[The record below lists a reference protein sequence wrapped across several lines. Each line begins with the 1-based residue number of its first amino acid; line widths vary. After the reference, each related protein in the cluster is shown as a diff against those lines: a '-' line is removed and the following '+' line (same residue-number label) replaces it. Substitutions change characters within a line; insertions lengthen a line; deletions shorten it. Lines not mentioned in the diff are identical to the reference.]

1 MKVAVLRHQMKQ
13 QPWRIQH
20 NNNTGYLIKSLRAIN
35 KDEIVYDIKSKPLKI
50 KSISDLA
57 KCTNF
62 IGEIL
67 IFKHSDNPNCWLEE
81 LRIVAR
87 KDILP
92 DEELSFDFSTLYG
105 DDWSNLFNPGHSK
118 SNWKGI

>member
-20 NNNTGYLIKSLRAIN
+20 NNNTGYLIKSLRAIK

-67 IFKHSDNPNCWLEE
+67 IQKRFYVSIEP
-81 LRIVAR
+81 
-87 KDILP
+87 
-92 DEELSFDFSTLYG
+92 
-105 DDWSNLFNPGHSK
+105 
-118 SNWKGI
+118 